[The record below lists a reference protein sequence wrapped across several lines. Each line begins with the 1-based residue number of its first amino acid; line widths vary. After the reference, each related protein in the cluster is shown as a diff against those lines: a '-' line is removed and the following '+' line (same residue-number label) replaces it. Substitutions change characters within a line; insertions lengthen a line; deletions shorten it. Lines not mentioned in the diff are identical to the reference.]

1 MKVAARTIHPH
12 HPPARRCRW
21 RRRGAG
27 ARATA
32 VARISMDSPGADLKS
47 SSSKQS
53 QPGAIVPS
61 TSPESPS
68 SSRSCSSP
76 RSHHIQR
83 GDALAPSFRR
93 HCSTARGTRSGRPRR
108 TKSVNPRARRPRT
121 PRPRSPS
128 RPARPMPTQRAHRSR
143 WMSAH
148 VPRPGRRPE
157 RRHGRDEPWSDPQRR
172 PPPHHRP
179 HRPPPCEAPFARGGG
194 HWRHGRA
201 RARGVDP
208 YGSDVAIAIIPRT
221 KET

>member
-1 MKVAARTIHPH
+1 MCVVRRKASTTYNATILPRTACRVLIRESRSTND
-12 HPPARRCRW
+12 PPASSAGRRRAAGG
-21 RRRGAG
+21 RGAG

-32 VARISMDSPGADLKS
+32 VARISIDSPGADLKS

-128 RPARPMPTQRAHRSR
+128 RPARPTPTQRAHRSR

-148 VPRPGRRPE
+148 VPGPG
-157 RRHGRDEPWSDPQRR
+157 
-172 PPPHHRP
+172 
-179 HRPPPCEAPFARGGG
+179 
-194 HWRHGRA
+194 
-201 RARGVDP
+201 
-208 YGSDVAIAIIPRT
+208 VA
-221 KET
+221 